1 MAKSKLG
8 EMSIIGEIGSS
19 HQEDIDVVRAHV
31 EQNSIRKFCVHDAH
45 EWWLE
50 NLSGF
55 LDIISKSEP
64 ESIWISFAIRQQNHA
79 YQLWTFLMA
88 LVTCC
93 RHTIPLIEL
102 DLEPPMCEIDETWN
116 EELEDY
122 VEKRVEVDWTFIS
135 NYIQAGTVESI
146 DKIAIS
152 LASPDV
158 KKVQPQKFE
167 FDNLNATNVLKFARD
182 VQGKLK

>member
-1 MAKSKLG
+1 
-8 EMSIIGEIGSS
+8 
-19 HQEDIDVVRAHV
+19 
-31 EQNSIRKFCVHDAH
+31 
-45 EWWLE
+45 
-50 NLSGF
+50 
-55 LDIISKSEP
+55 
-64 ESIWISFAIRQQNHA
+64 
-79 YQLWTFLMA
+79 
-88 LVTCC
+88 
-93 RHTIPLIEL
+93 
-102 DLEPPMCEIDETWN
+102 MCEIDETWN

-146 DKIAIS
+146 DKTVIR

-182 VQGKLK
+182 VQGKLKYVSVLIDLGQN